1 MFPLIIL
8 SLGLATF
15 VIAAALLWRYLV
27 QVSASVVVLVGI
39 VDCLQLWT
47 SGITLGVFVYPNDI
61 ACATLLA
68 AGAIV
73 TVRNGSVSR
82 EFCWGALLLFGLTI
96 IDFLRGATTYGIKPA
111 GNQARNIAYLLVPIV
126 AFTAMQVNRRVSLSR
141 ITLWLCGVSW
151 VFVAVAVFRW
161 LGVLPT
167 PEDVVASD
175 AIRDVVR
182 VVPADGAM
190 IIGQALIAV
199 LAMQMDRGIR
209 TAGILTASCFVAIL
223 VALQHRSVWTAT
235 SVGILWLVFRSW
247 RYAGPEWKRLA
258 AIALGAAFIAFLLL
272 IATGQSGK
280 VVSLVKLNMDE
291 TQRDDSTW
299 AWRVSGFSEAIERS
313 FSTGVVDAA
322 IGPPAGR
329 DLEDVAGEA
338 SVHIHNRYVYMLAYY
353 GITGLAAFGAWFW
366 VFAARLRSCGTI
378 ARDRHEGMIE
388 AVLLE
393 ALLIS
398 ELTYF
403 MANSGGLLHGATL
416 GVVWLAA
423 ARKDEEYK

>member
-1 MFPLIIL
+1 MLFLIIL
-8 SLGLATF
+8 SLGSATL
-15 VIAAALLWRYLV
+15 VVTAALLWRYPV

-96 IDFLRGATTYGIKPA
+96 IDFLRGAITYGIKPA

-190 IIGQALIAV
+190 IIGPGADCRVSDADGSRNSNGGNIN
-199 LAMQMDRGIR
+199 R
-209 TAGILTASCFVAIL
+209 
-223 VALQHRSVWTAT
+223 
-235 SVGILWLVFRSW
+235 LVFRCHLS
-247 RYAGPEWKRLA
+247 RAPTSKRMDGYERWDPLA
-258 AIALGAAFIAFLLL
+258 CLPFLALC
-272 IATGQSGK
+272 
-280 VVSLVKLNMDE
+280 
-291 TQRDDSTW
+291 R
-299 AWRVSGFSEAIERS
+299 
-313 FSTGVVDAA
+313 
-322 IGPPAGR
+322 P
-329 DLEDVAGEA
+329 
-338 SVHIHNRYVYMLAYY
+338 
-353 GITGLAAFGAWFW
+353 
-366 VFAARLRSCGTI
+366 
-378 ARDRHEGMIE
+378 
-388 AVLLE
+388 
-393 ALLIS
+393 
-398 ELTYF
+398 
-403 MANSGGLLHGATL
+403 
-416 GVVWLAA
+416 
-423 ARKDEEYK
+423 